1 MSSPEGH
8 KNELYDDVSVRLGK
22 RAALLGHDI
31 RNAVSDILGGL
42 TLADLEPLDPES
54 RQQLRRVKSASEQLA
69 LLSDEVL
76 ALVMGE
82 AHPANGA
89 GDGLQLMPFL
99 EDIEARWSA
108 HAREKGLG
116 FSLEL
121 GADLPVTIG
130 TERGALDRILAN
142 LIGNAVKHTEA
153 GEVTLSVGMRAQEAL
168 NLTVRDPGPGF
179 SDGALA
185 RLFEANGRPPEN
197 DTPGSGLGLHI
208 VRSLAD
214 RINARIEVGN
224 RTIGGAEVALLLPR
238 AAWAPGVSGRP
249 ETAETLPDLHGK
261 YVLVAEDNETNQ
273 LLIRQMLDTL
283 GAACR
288 LAADGQEALDCLE
301 RERFDLALIDI
312 EMPRLSGLDLIRT
325 LRAEERDPDQ
335 PLPVLAITAYVLS
348 ANREEIYEAGADG
361 ILAKPIMSLESF
373 GEAIGT
379 VLQMQTRARH
389 APATATD
396 APPLDSLHLER
407 LLALA
412 GDANGRELL
421 ERLRQDFRTV
431 QSGIQNALSAP
442 DFALLRA
449 RTHVLI
455 SLSGAVGAEDLQ
467 TLAEALNAAAHGK
480 ERMIAR
486 TLGPRVIRRIDT
498 LLCRLDGEYD
508 RRFTDSLS

>member
-1 MSSPEGH
+1 MRVIADLHIHSRHSRGCSKDLNIKNLEKYARIKGVGLLGTGDFTHPEWI
-8 KNELYDDVSVRLGK
+8 KELRQELTEDTTGILRTGSGFPFVLQTEISLIYTQGGRGRKVHNVVLAPDFAAVDRITQ
-22 RAALLGHDI
+22 ALLKRG
-31 RNAVSDILGGL
+31 
-42 TLADLEPLDPES
+42 
-54 RQQLRRVKSASEQLA
+54 RV
-69 LLSDEVL
+69 DY
-76 ALVMGE
+76 
-82 AHPANGA
+82 
-89 GDGLQLMPFL
+89 D
-99 EDIEARWSA
+99 
-108 HAREKGLG
+108 
-116 FSLEL
+116 
-121 GADLPVTIG
+121 
-130 TERGALDRILAN
+130 
-142 LIGNAVKHTEA
+142 
-153 GEVTLSVGMRAQEAL
+153 
-168 NLTVRDPGPGF
+168 
-179 SDGALA
+179 
-185 RLFEANGRPPEN
+185 GRPIFKIPCPEFVRMLREI
-197 DTPGSGLGLHI
+197 DT
-208 VRSLAD
+208 
-214 RINARIEVGN
+214 RIEVIPAHIWTPHFAMFGSN
-224 RTIGGAEVALLLPR
+224 SGFDSLKECFGDQAEHIHAI
-238 AAWAPGVSGRP
+238 
-249 ETAETLPDLHGK
+249 ETGLSSDPPM
-261 YVLVAEDNETNQ
+261 NW
-273 LLIRQMLDTL
+273 
-283 GAACR
+283 
-288 LAADGQEALDCLE
+288 
-301 RERFDLALIDI
+301 
-312 EMPRLSGLDLIRT
+312 RLSGLDLIRT